1 MMDHPKTIKEDVH
14 DKAKYSRRPAAQQT
28 TLAGTYICAKEKR
41 FKPCC
46 ILQRT

>member
-1 MMDHPKTIKEDVH
+1 MMDHPKTLKEDVH
-14 DKAKYSRRPAAQQT
+14 DQEKYSERPAAQQT
-28 TLAGTYICAKEKR
+28 TLASTYICAKEKR